1 MVLGR
6 RFGRAEHSPTM
17 RPSVTG
23 LLSLVVAVS
32 AATLADPIVE
42 HASNSGV
49 FGAGSFTDRSTIDVL
64 PAAIAAL
71 GLAIAYV
78 FVQARRSLA
87 RELLAAPSPRM
98 PLTFALQLLVLF
110 GMESVEQLVVAGH
123 PLGGSVWLGGPIV
136 VALVVHALFCVALS
150 LLLTRVLASLAQ
162 VAAEFAT
169 SLSAYARRMG
179 AALGFGA
186 RLVPVPRY
194 CATQHPLASR
204 SGKRAPP
211 NRFR

>member
-1 MVLGR
+1 
-6 RFGRAEHSPTM
+6 M

-32 AATLADPIVE
+32 AATLADALVE
-42 HASNSGV
+42 YASNSGV
-49 FGAGSFTDRSTIDVL
+49 FGVGSFTDHSTINVL
-64 PAAIAAL
+64 PAAITAF
-71 GLAIAYV
+71 GLAAAYV
-78 FVQARRSLA
+78 VFLARRSFASTRGVVRRLPSA
-87 RELLAAPSPRM
+87 RLPA
-98 PLTFALQLLVLF
+98 TFGLQLLVLF
-110 GMESVEQLVVAGH
+110 GMESLEQLVVVGH

-136 VALVVHALFCVALS
+136 VALVVHALVCVALS
-150 LLLTRVLASLAQ
+150 FFLTRVLASLAQ